1 MMGTA
6 RYKDPSNIFTSSPKK
21 VTPRPQVLSYLLQYQ
36 ASDSP
41 WGSKTNRTVSSAL
54 SSATVAGLL
63 PYTEYTIQVMSE

>member
-6 RYKDPSNIFTSSPKK
+6 RYKAPPNIFTSSPKK
-21 VTPRPQVLSYLLQYQ
+21 VTHRPQVLSYLLQYQ

-41 WGSKTNRTVSSAL
+41 WGSKTNRTVSSTL